1 MGAGTKSEML
11 SEPTPSKLK
20 PRQPKQGKAAG
31 RTLVIFIR
39 GLLATSSLY
48 SLMQEIPLNGL
59 IFAVDGAGQEQ
70 KIPEQAVVIQRVT
83 LLPGNDSECDRLLIR
98 ADRFF
103 EPLVFG
109 MEGANPYGERNRIVL
124 DITGVFALPFHI
136 DPVIQKGRLVRDI
149 RHHFYRGESR
159 LRLVLDLAP
168 AEGYE
173 VTQRFYEEQNLYSL
187 SIMEIKHTQS
197 R

>member
-59 IFAVDGAGQEQ
+59 IFAVG
-70 KIPEQAVVIQRVT
+70 
-83 LLPGNDSECDRLLIR
+83 
-98 ADRFF
+98 
-103 EPLVFG
+103 
-109 MEGANPYGERNRIVL
+109 RN
-124 DITGVFALPFHI
+124 
-136 DPVIQKGRLVRDI
+136 KK
-149 RHHFYRGESR
+149 SR
-159 LRLVLDLAP
+159 SKP
-168 AEGYE
+168 W
-173 VTQRFYEEQNLYSL
+173 
-187 SIMEIKHTQS
+187 
-197 R
+197 